1 MEWPANA
8 DAIQNLL
15 LIFARMGGLVMTAPV
30 FSSHRVPPQLR
41 AAISVI
47 MTLIIFPLVRPMA
60 IENSIINFGLLI
72 LNEVIIGL
80 VLGFTAN
87 MIFMVIQVSG
97 EIQDTQIGFGFAGVV
112 DPNMGQSSAIIG
124 QLQMIMM
131 WIIFVAANGHH
142 FLLRAITESFIL
154 IPPGLGTFQVAS
166 VNRIVAI
173 SAEMLMLA
181 LKIGAPVIAAVLVAD
196 LSMGVLQRTA
206 PQLNL
211 MAVGFQVKIAVGVIV
226 LILAMPMIVSMQY
239 DLVSYMARIFN
250 EMMLYF
256 KP

>member
-30 FSSHRVPPQLR
+30 FSSHRVPPQFR

-47 MTLIIFPLVRPMA
+47 MTLIIFPLVRPMP
-60 IENSIINFGLLI
+60 IESSIINFGLLI
-72 LNEVIIGL
+72 LNEIIIGL

-87 MIFMVIQVSG
+87 MIFMVIQVAG
-97 EIQDTQIGFGFAGVV
+97 EMQDTQIGFGFAGVV
-112 DPNMGQSSAIIG
+112 DANMGHSSAIVG

-142 FLLRAITESFIL
+142 YILRAITESFVL
-154 IPPGLGTFQVAS
+154 IPPGLGSFHITGVE
-166 VNRIVAI
+166 RMVAI

-181 LKIGAPVIAAVLVAD
+181 VKIGAPVVAAVLVAD
-196 LSMGVLQRTA
+196 MSMGVFQITA

-211 MAVGFQVKIAVGVIV
+211 MAV
-226 LILAMPMIVSMQY
+226 
-239 DLVSYMARIFN
+239 
-250 EMMLYF
+250 
-256 KP
+256 

>member
-1 MEWPANA
+1 MDWPANA
-8 DAIQNLL
+8 DSIQNLL

-47 MTLIIFPLVRPMA
+47 MTMIVFPLVKPMP
-60 IENSIINFGLLI
+60 IESSIINFGLLVV
-72 LNEVIIGL
+72 NEVIIGL

-87 MIFMVIQVSG
+87 MIFMVIQVAG
-97 EIQDTQIGFGFAGVV
+97 ELQDTQIGFGFAGVV

-131 WIIFVAANGHH
+131 WIIFVTANGHH
-142 FLLRAITESFIL
+142 FLLKAVAESFVL
-154 IPPGLGTFQVAS
+154 IPPGLGAFNVEG
-166 VNRIVAI
+166 VNRMVAI

-181 LKIGAPVIAAVLVAD
+181 IKIGAPVVAAVLVAD
-196 LSMGVLQRTA
+196 MAMGVLQRTA

-211 MAVGFQVKIAVGVIV
+211 MAVGFQVKIAVGVAV
-226 LILAMPMIVSMQY
+226 LILAMPMIVNMQY
-239 DLVSYMARIFN
+239 DLVDYMARIFN
-250 EMMLYF
+250 EMTSYF
-256 KP
+256 